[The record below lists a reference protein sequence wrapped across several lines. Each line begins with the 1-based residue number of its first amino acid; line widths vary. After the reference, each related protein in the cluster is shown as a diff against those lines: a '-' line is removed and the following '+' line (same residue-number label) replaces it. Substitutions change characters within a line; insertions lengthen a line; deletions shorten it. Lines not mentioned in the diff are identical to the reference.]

1 MRILGIDPGLTGG
14 VALLRSVVDSEPLAE
29 TWATPTIK
37 IDKKNNL
44 NVPAMVSIVMD
55 AKPDHCFIERVSAM
69 AYSVRGRTQG
79 VSSAFTFG
87 MGFGIWLGILGALQ
101 VPYSLIHPA
110 NWKVAMGLR
119 GQPKSASLL
128 MVSQLFP
135 SVSLPRA
142 KDEGQA
148 EALLIAEYGR
158 RSMAR

>member
-14 VALLRSVVDSEPLAE
+14 VALLRSVVDADMLAV
-29 TWATPTIK
+29 TWPTPVIK
-37 IDKKNNL
+37 IDKKNKL
-44 NVPAMVSIVMD
+44 NVPAMVTIVMD
-55 AKPDHCFIERVSAM
+55 AKPDHCFIEQVTAM
-69 AYSVRGRTQG
+69 PKQG
-79 VSSAFTFG
+79 VSSTFAFG
-87 MGFGIWLGILGALQ
+87 MGYGIWLGILGTLQ
-101 VPYSLIHPA
+101 IPYTMVHSSR
-110 NWKVAMGLR
+110 WKPAMGLR

>member
-55 AKPDHCFIERVSAM
+55 AKPDRCFIERVSAM
-69 AYSVRGRTQG
+69 PKQG
-79 VSSAFTFG
+79 VSSTFNFG
-87 MGFGIWLGILGALQ
+87 MGFGIWLGILGTLQ
-101 VPYSLIHPA
+101 IPYTMVHSSR
-110 NWKVAMGLR
+110 WKPAMGLR

>member
-14 VALLRSVVDSEPLAE
+14 VALLDSTIVAPTT
-29 TWATPTIK
+29 TWPTPVIK
-37 IDKKNNL
+37 IAGKGKTKTIL
-44 NVPAMVSIVMD
+44 NIPAMVSIVMD
-55 AKPDHCFIERVSAM
+55 AKPDRCFIERVSAM
-69 AYSVRGRTQG
+69 PKQG
-79 VSSAFTFG
+79 VSSTFNFG
-87 MGFGIWLGILGALQ
+87 MGFGIWLGILGTLQ
-101 VPYSLIHPA
+101 IPYTMVHSSR
-110 NWKVAMGLR
+110 WKPAMGLR

>member
-29 TWATPTIK
+29 TWATPVIK
-37 IDKKNNL
+37 IDKKNKL
-44 NVPAMVSIVMD
+44 NVPAMVTIVMD
-55 AKPDHCFIERVSAM
+55 AKPDHCFIEQVTAM
-69 AYSVRGRTQG
+69 PKQG
-79 VSSAFTFG
+79 VSSTFAFG
-87 MGFGIWLGILGALQ
+87 MGYGIWLGILGTLQ
-101 VPYSLIHPA
+101 IPYTMVHSSR
-110 NWKVAMGLR
+110 WKPAMGLR

>member
-14 VALLRSVVDSEPLAE
+14 VALLRSVVDADMLAV
-29 TWATPTIK
+29 TWPTPVIK
-37 IDKKNNL
+37 IDKKNKL
-44 NVPAMVSIVMD
+44 NVPAMVTIIMD
-55 AKPDHCFIERVSAM
+55 AKPDHCFIEQVTAM
-69 AYSVRGRTQG
+69 PKQG
-79 VSSAFTFG
+79 VSSTFAFG
-87 MGFGIWLGILGALQ
+87 MGYGIWLGILGTLQ
-101 VPYSLIHPA
+101 IPYTMVHSSR
-110 NWKVAMGLR
+110 WKPAMGLR